1 MGRIGDE
8 LGTNKMKDTRDSDIR
23 DIILDWADQFEND
36 HYSFNLYGS
45 KFSLT
50 LPRETVEAV
59 LDISITLVDRI
70 VAAKGE
76 LHKSDY
82 QEFEKR
88 VIGCTV
94 EDKAKEETEEG
105 KEKEEEEMVSASS
118 SDSSSDSSSNSQNS
132 FSNSS
137 LNSSLNRSDSSSVSS
152 SNVIGGDWFFSLILE
167 AVFDKRLFGRYEDIE
182 QMIADLMP
190 QKKNTATYMFLIK
203 PELHKLIYAAI
214 RHVDDVE
221 KNYNSLVYTFFLGVL
236 AKCWG
241 ERNV

>member
-1 MGRIGDE
+1 MGRIWEE
-8 LGTNKMKDTRDSDIR
+8 LGTKKMNDTRDNDIR
-23 DIILDWADQFEND
+23 NIILDWADQFEND

-94 EDKAKEETEEG
+94 EDKAKEETEE
-105 KEKEEEEMVSASS
+105 KEEEEMVSA
-118 SDSSSDSSSNSQNS
+118 SSSDSSSNSQNS

-137 LNSSLNRSDSSSVSS
+137 LNRSDSSSVSSSSVSS

-221 KNYNSLVYTFFLGVL
+221 ENYNSLVYTFFLGVL

>member
-1 MGRIGDE
+1 MGRIGEE
-8 LGTNKMKDTRDSDIR
+8 LGTKKMNDTRDNDIR
-23 DIILDWADQFEND
+23 NIILDWADQFEND

-221 KNYNSLVYTFFLGVL
+221 ENYNSLVYTFFLGVL

>member
-221 KNYNSLVYTFFLGVL
+221 ENYNSLVYTFFLGVL